1 MFRVVFSG
9 ETAIAAVKG
18 LYAWLAENQ
27 SLATSVSD
35 IVINRQPKVWEAVV
49 YVSVV
54 AKG

>member
-18 LYAWLAENQ
+18 LYAWMAENQ
-27 SLATSVSD
+27 PLATGVSD
-35 IVINRQPKVWEAVV
+35 IVVNRQQKGWEAVV
-49 YVSVV
+49 YVSI